1 MRLAT
6 PHARTQ
12 QPMRTPGSQGSSE
25 LAGQPLWTI
34 IARGWRTGAVARARA
49 RINFCM
55 VSLGSAAGRVGLSRR
70 NHHRVAARR
79 YLSLVCNQETVGAL
93 ARLFLRL
100 ALARR
105 CERRS

>member
-34 IARGWRTGAVARARA
+34 TVWPVTPHYSREPRASTNGPARE
-49 RINFCM
+49 
-55 VSLGSAAGRVGLSRR
+55 
-70 NHHRVAARR
+70 NH
-79 YLSLVCNQETVGAL
+79 
-93 ARLFLRL
+93 
-100 ALARR
+100 
-105 CERRS
+105 